1 VSDLLT
7 SPAAPVRTDRW
18 TLAAAAVVTLAGAL
32 HLVAALEHLGHDVRF
47 AVFFLGVGAAQV
59 AAGPSLRRGMA
70 PAAAVTVLAGSVG
83 LVLLYLYSRTI
94 GLQVG
99 PHADRPEDPD
109 ALGLA
114 VVACELV
121 AVAAVAALL
130 PPRGRARVVNAVF
143 AVGLGVWGLWLSGA
157 LA

>member
-7 SPAAPVRTDRW
+7 SPAMPVRTDRW

-59 AAGPSLRRGMA
+59 GVGPSLRRGMA

-94 GLQVG
+94 GLHVG

-143 AVGLGVWGLWLSGA
+143 AVGIGVWGLWLSGA

>member
-1 VSDLLT
+1 MSDLLT
-7 SPAAPVRTDRW
+7 SPAVPVRTDRW

-94 GLQVG
+94 GLHVG

-143 AVGLGVWGLWLSGA
+143 AVGIGVWGLWLSGA